1 MQISLNIQD
10 SYFKQFM
17 EVIKKLP
24 NGAIEILSNQSSDL
38 DSDTLAYMKTEQFQ
52 KDNAEL
58 QETLDDYRKNGTKNF
73 TTLDDDFINDVEER
87 LIKRHA

>member
-24 NGAIEILSNQSSDL
+24 SGAIEILNNQSNDL
-38 DSDTLAYMKTEQFQ
+38 DSDTLTYMKTEQFT
-52 KDNAEL
+52 KDKTEL
-58 QETLDDYRKNGTKNF
+58 KIR
-73 TTLDDDFINDVEER
+73 
-87 LIKRHA
+87 

>member
-24 NGAIEILSNQSSDL
+24 SGAIEILNNQSNDL
-38 DSDTLAYMKTEQFQ
+38 DSDTLAYMKTEQFT
-52 KDNAEL
+52 KDKTEL
-58 QETLDDYRKNGTKNF
+58 QDTLDDYRKNGTKNF
-73 TTLDDDFINDVEER
+73 VSHEEVWGE
-87 LIKRHA
+87 IDRHTQGN